1 MPDRPEPDPTLE
13 IVPCTPAHYEVFRR
27 LNYEWIDRYF
37 GVEKVDRDMLD
48 APQAILDQGGH
59 ILVALLGGQPVGV
72 CALVPEGEGLFE
84 LAKMA
89 VDGDARGRG
98 IGWALGQAAIAT
110 ARAAGGARLVLQSN
124 TVLAPAIALYRKLG
138 FVEVHDAPSL
148 YARSNIHMELR
159 LEAAR

>member
-1 MPDRPEPDPTLE
+1 MPERPSPDATLE

-37 GVEKVDRDMLD
+37 GVETVDREMLD
-48 APQAILDQGGH
+48 APQAILDHGGH
-59 ILVALLGGQPVGV
+59 ILVALIGGHPVGV
-72 CALVPEGEGLFE
+72 CALVPEGEGTFE

-89 VDGDARGRG
+89 VDGDVRGRG
-98 IGWALGQAAIAT
+98 IGWALGQGAIAT
-110 ARAAGGARLVLQSN
+110 ARAAGASRLVLQSN

-159 LEAAR
+159 LATGP